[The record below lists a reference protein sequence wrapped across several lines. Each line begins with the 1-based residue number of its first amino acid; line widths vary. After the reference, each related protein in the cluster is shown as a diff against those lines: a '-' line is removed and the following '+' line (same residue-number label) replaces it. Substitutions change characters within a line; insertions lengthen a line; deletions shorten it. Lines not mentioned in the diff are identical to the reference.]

1 MRISFK
7 KNNWLIIALVIL
19 ISIIFAIV
27 IALAY
32 TLTTKFVDNEFE
44 ASKVSVLEK
53 SIAPYE
59 NFTENGIAEV
69 SFYQGFLDSLS
80 ASKYANAILIKFP
93 FVDSLVFF
101 DIDISQRYKY
111 SGFTFR
117 NLHLSP
123 RAIFQFGRTVPADSV
138 LLYKAGIDSSYSLIR
153 EDEFNKMA
161 IKFASFIQS
170 TDTTRAI
177 SNEEIFKNFYSITP
191 GKISYMTLP
200 RREEIIQ
207 FKNMMNGYGDENA
220 IYHQDIIT
228 YFLNPNSLK
237 IMNTHPGLYQTVEI
251 KPVFYESM
259 DAEGYMKHT
268 EIPLPGAMSEYKI
281 YLASSSDFIQSEIT
295 KRFLPIGLGILML
308 YFILLFTTYLIYR
321 NLNINLRMFKL
332 QYDFVNNLSHEFKTP
347 VSVIKIA
354 GNNIINSKG
363 LTEKE
368 KNFYGKILDEE
379 ADKLNNL
386 LNTLLSFTQIENKI
400 IKPKLEEVDLNEF
413 CQNMVSSY
421 RVKYPDFDI
430 SFSIEDIRFF
440 KTDLTL
446 LTSIFQN
453 LMDNAY
459 RYSNEG
465 KRYMRI
471 LIFRKNRQI
480 FFKFED
486 KGIGIDSN
494 EKENIFKKFYRIQS
508 EYNQQGSIGLG
519 LAFCKEVVKLMKG
532 DITVESKKGVGSI
545 FTMVLPYDYTN
556 QN

>member
-7 KNNWLIIALVIL
+7 KNNWLIIALLIL
-19 ISIIFAIV
+19 ISTIFAI
-27 IALAY
+27 ILALTY
-32 TLTTKFVDNEFE
+32 TLTSKFVDNEFE
-44 ASKVSVLEK
+44 ASKVNVLEN
-53 SIAPYE
+53 SIAPYD
-59 NFTENGIAEV
+59 NFTQNGIAEV
-69 SFYQGFLDSLS
+69 SFYQGFLDSVS
-80 ASKYANAILIKFP
+80 ASKYAKTILTKFP
-93 FVDSLVFF
+93 FVESLVFF
-101 DIDISQRYKY
+101 DIDISQHYKY
-111 SGFTFR
+111 SGFFKFR
-117 NLHLSP
+117 NLYLSP
-123 RAIFQFGRTVPADSV
+123 KAIFQFGRDIPADST
-138 LLYKAGIDSSYSLIR
+138 LLYRAGVDSSYSLLR

-161 IKFASFIQS
+161 IKFASFIES

-200 RREEIIQ
+200 RREEIVQ
-207 FKNMMNGYGDENA
+207 FKNMTNGHGEENA
-220 IYHQDIIT
+220 IYQQDIIT
-228 YFLNPNSLK
+228 YFLNPTSLK
-237 IMNTHPGLYQTVEI
+237 LVNTHPELYQNIEI

-259 DAEGYMKHT
+259 DAEGYIKHT
-268 EIPLPGAMSEYKI
+268 EIPLPGALSEYKI
-281 YLASSSDFIQSEIT
+281 YLSSSSDFIQSEIT
-295 KRFLPIGLGILML
+295 NRFLPIGLGILIL
-308 YFILLFTTYLIYR
+308 YFILLTIAYLIYR
-321 NLNINLRMFKL
+321 NMNINLRMFKL

-354 GNNIINSKG
+354 GNNIINSKV

-413 CQNMVSSY
+413 CESMVSSY
-421 RVKYPDFDI
+421 RIKYPDFDI
-430 SFSIEDIRFF
+430 AFSIENLRFF

-453 LMDNAY
+453 LLDNAY
-459 RYSNEG
+459 RYSTEG
-465 KRYMRI
+465 RKYMRI

-486 KGIGIDSN
+486 KGIGIENS

-532 DITVESKKGVGSI
+532 DIMVESKKGVGST
-545 FTMVLPYDYTN
+545 FTMELPYDDPN
-556 QN
+556 

>member
-7 KNNWLIIALVIL
+7 KNNLLIITLLIL
-19 ISIIFAIV
+19 ISTIFAI
-27 IALAY
+27 ILALTY
-32 TLTTKFVDNEFE
+32 TLTSKFVDNEFE
-44 ASKVSVLEK
+44 ASKVNVLEN
-53 SIAPYE
+53 SIAPYD
-59 NFTENGIAEV
+59 NFIQNGVAEV
-69 SFYQGFLDSLS
+69 SFYQGFLDSVS
-80 ASKYANAILIKFP
+80 ASKYAKNILDKFS
-93 FVDSLVFF
+93 FVESLVFF
-101 DIDISQRYKY
+101 DIDISQHYKY
-111 SGFTFR
+111 RGFRFL
-117 NLHLSP
+117 NLYLSP
-123 RAIFQFGRTVPADSV
+123 KAIFQFGRNTPADSI
-138 LLYKAGIDSSYSLIR
+138 LLYRAGIDSNYSLLR

-161 IKFASFIQS
+161 IKFASFIET

-207 FKNMMNGYGDENA
+207 FKNMMNGHGDENA
-220 IYHQDIIT
+220 VYQQDIIS
-228 YFLNPNSLK
+228 YFLNPTSLK
-237 IMNTHPGLYQTVEI
+237 IVNTHPELYQKVEI
-251 KPVFYESM
+251 KPIFYEST
-259 DAEGYMKHT
+259 DTEGHIKHT
-268 EIPLPGAMSEYKI
+268 EIPLPGALSEYKI
-281 YLASSSDFIQSEIT
+281 YFSSSFDFMQSEIT
-295 KRFLPIGLGILML
+295 NRFIPIGLGVLIL
-308 YFILLFTTYLIYR
+308 YFILLTIAYLIYR

-354 GNNIINSKG
+354 GNNIINSKT

-400 IKPKLEEVDLNEF
+400 IKPKLGEVDLHEF
-413 CQNMVSSY
+413 CNSMVNSY
-421 RVKYPDFDI
+421 RIKYPDFDI
-430 SFSIEDIRFF
+430 AFSIEKVRFF

-453 LMDNAY
+453 LIDNAY
-459 RYSNEG
+459 RYSIEG
-465 KRYMRI
+465 RKYMRI
-471 LIFRKNRQI
+471 LIFEKNRQI

-486 KGIGIDSN
+486 KGIGIENS
-494 EKENIFKKFYRIQS
+494 EKDNVFKKFYRIQS

-532 DITVESKKGVGSI
+532 DITVESKKGVGST
-545 FTMVLPYDYTN
+545 FTIVLPYDH